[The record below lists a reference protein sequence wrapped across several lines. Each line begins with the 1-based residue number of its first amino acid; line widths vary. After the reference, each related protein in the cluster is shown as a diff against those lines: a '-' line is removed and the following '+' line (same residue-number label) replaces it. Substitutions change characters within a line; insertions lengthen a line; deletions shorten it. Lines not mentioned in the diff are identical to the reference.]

1 MRPYVRKAQYHET
14 DQMGIIHHANYIR
27 WMEEARV
34 DFMEQMGFGYDK
46 MEQEG
51 IISPVLS
58 LSCDYKSMTR
68 FGDEVTIDITIRRY
82 TGIRLELDYEIR
94 DKATGELRVA
104 ASSSHCFL
112 SREGKPVSLKRADPA
127 CDALFRRVQEEDGR
141 FSAPQNE

>member
-34 DFMEQMGFGYDK
+34 DFMEQMGFGYDR
-46 MEQEG
+46 MEKEG

-68 FGDEVTIDITIRRY
+68 FGDQVEIDVTILRY
-82 TGIRLELDYEIR
+82 TGIRMELRYEIR
-94 DKATGELRVA
+94 DRATGTVRVEA
-104 ASSSHCFL
+104 ASSHCFL
-112 SREGKPVSLKRADPA
+112 NREGKPVSLKRADPA
-127 CDALFRRVQEEDGR
+127 CDALFRQVMAERSGE
-141 FSAPQNE
+141 

>member
-34 DFMEQMGFGYDK
+34 DFMEQMGFGYDR
-46 MEQEG
+46 MEKEG

-68 FGDEVTIDITIRRY
+68 FGDQVEIDVTILRY
-82 TGIRLELDYEIR
+82 TGIRMELRYEIR
-94 DKATGELRVA
+94 DRATGTVRVEA
-104 ASSSHCFL
+104 ASSHCFL
-112 SREGKPVSLKRADPA
+112 NREGKPVSLKRADPA
-127 CDALFRRVQEEDGR
+127 CDARFRQAMAERAGE
-141 FSAPQNE
+141 